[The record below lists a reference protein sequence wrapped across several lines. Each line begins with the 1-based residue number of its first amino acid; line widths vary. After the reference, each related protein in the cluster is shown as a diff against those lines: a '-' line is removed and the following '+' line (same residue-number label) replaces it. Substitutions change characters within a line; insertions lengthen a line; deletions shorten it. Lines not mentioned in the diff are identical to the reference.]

1 MKKHLLPTVIL
12 TLLLASCAAPSAPS
26 ETNNP
31 SAEQTESYPAV
42 TEPAISSDTE
52 APTTDAPVLLPPE
65 PSGEQFAPLK
75 DGIYNYCPSVIRM
88 EDGTQYLYYC
98 TNRESYNITDSIA
111 CRRGERQ
118 ADGTYQWGEECIV
131 LSPSENGWDAHH
143 VCDPSVIAGSFSYQG
158 KNYRYLMAYLG
169 CTSYDNQENKLGI
182 AVSDSPTGPFERI
195 GTKPLIDFA
204 KDPSSSAFQW
214 GVGQPSL
221 VNYNREADILLFY
234 TRGDKAGTRTLVER
248 YDFSDLDSPQRKSSA
263 ILSVSG
269 LKNLSGKQDILN
281 NADFVY
287 DAENRIFYCASDCH
301 PNPTDE
307 PNYISSHFRIGSFA
321 EPANFRVF
329 VWKELAVVGENL
341 TGAPRNHNVGLARDE
356 YGHLPA
362 DGYLTVYYTVSKT
375 GSSSL
380 WSYRILDYY
389 YPLS

>member
-1 MKKHLLPTVIL
+1 M
-12 TLLLASCAAPSAPS
+12 
-26 ETNNP
+26 
-31 SAEQTESYPAV
+31 
-42 TEPAISSDTE
+42 
-52 APTTDAPVLLPPE
+52 
-65 PSGEQFAPLK
+65 
-75 DGIYNYCPSVIRM
+75 
-88 EDGTQYLYYC
+88 
-98 TNRESYNITDSIA
+98 
-111 CRRGERQ
+111 
-118 ADGTYQWGEECIV
+118 
-131 LSPSENGWDAHH
+131 
-143 VCDPSVIAGSFSYQG
+143 
-158 KNYRYLMAYLG
+158 
-169 CTSYDNQENKLGI
+169 
-182 AVSDSPTGPFERI
+182 
-195 GTKPLIDFA
+195 
-204 KDPSSSAFQW
+204 
-214 GVGQPSL
+214 GQPSV

-380 WSYRILDYY
+380 WSYRIRDYY